1 MKTNPAALL
10 LGIGVAVVIVGAVVA
25 HEMKAAP
32 TSPTPPTPP
41 SPAAPHIDPTIGGYT
56 IADADALANL
66 NQATNQALTTLGV
79 PPHAFV
85 TTKSLGP
92 LLAATPN
99 AQGIALGTVSAWIAQ
114 QNVAGHRVF
123 MSPPLTAPSAP
134 GEVGWA
140 FVLDTAPAGW
150 NEVTS

>member
-10 LGIGVAVVIVGAVVA
+10 LGIGVAAVIVGVVVA
-25 HEMKAAP
+25 HETKASP
-32 TSPTPPTPP
+32 TSPTPPSPSSKAPP
-41 SPAAPHIDPTIGGYT
+41 IDPTIGSYT

-140 FVLDTAPAGW
+140 FVLDTAPAGYT
-150 NEVTS
+150 EVTS